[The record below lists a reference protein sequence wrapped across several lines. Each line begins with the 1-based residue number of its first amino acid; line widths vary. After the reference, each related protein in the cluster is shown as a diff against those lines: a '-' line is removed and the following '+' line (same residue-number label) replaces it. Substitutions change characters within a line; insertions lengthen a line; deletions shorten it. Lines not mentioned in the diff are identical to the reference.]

1 MDAFTLSIAFQDCP
15 VLQARLLA
23 LWEVNPYG
31 ELLLI
36 ATEHLKA
43 GCENKSP
50 QHLRSASYI
59 IYALEAI
66 SHQEELS
73 PNRHILSERFKRS
86 YFMLSKSRIYSKIHP
101 TLYSYQFLFHQVARE
116 NLSFK
121 DEQNALK
128 FAMASYSLGRAILEL
143 R

>member
-1 MDAFTLSIAFQDCP
+1 MQLQDCSL
-15 VLQARLLA
+15 LQARLSA
-23 LWEVNPYG
+23 LYELSPYG
-31 ELLLI
+31 ELISI
-36 ATEHLKA
+36 AKEQLKT
-43 GCENKSP
+43 GCDFKSP
-50 QHLRSASYI
+50 SHLRSASHI
-59 IYALEAI
+59 IYALEVL

-73 PNRHILSERFKRS
+73 PNKHILNERFKRS
-86 YFMLSKSRIYSKIHP
+86 YFMLSKARPYSKNHQ
-101 TLYSYQFLFHQVARE
+101 TLYSYQFLFHKVARE